1 VRSNSFFLTLFCFH
15 SNFVNFKFI
24 SKERAKAMQLIYN
37 ILNNNENGNSRSVIV
52 LKTNGSITDDE

>member
-1 VRSNSFFLTLFCFH
+1 
-15 SNFVNFKFI
+15 VNFKFI